1 MTKTSNLNLI
11 TKKICELFEYT
22 IPGEWGIEGDPEND
36 IPVLRS
42 TNFTNE
48 GRIDYSNLAFRK
60 IDPKR
65 LALRLVNKGTILI
78 EKSGGSPS
86 QPAGRVVYC
95 DEDFNGSASNFI
107 EIAKTNNLFCPKY
120 VFFLLHH
127 LYQIGLVLKY
137 QQQTTGIINFKL
149 EQYKNEEVLLPRDRK
164 EQTQIAAI
172 LSTIDR
178 AIEQTEAIIAKQQRI
193 KTGLMQDLLTKGID
207 EDGNVRSEATH
218 KFKDSPLGRIPV
230 EWEVEKLDSLLIEK
244 RYGISTSLS
253 EDPIGIPVLRM
264 NNLVKGE
271 IDFTDLKYSERE
283 DARKLTLDD
292 GDVLFN
298 RTNSIDY
305 VGRTAIYRYSGKP
318 VSFASYLVRLVPDNA
333 RLCPEYLNLCL
344 NDGENQIRVKQFAT
358 IGVQQANVNPTNL
371 GTLLLAIP
379 QKITEQKQIIED
391 ISASIDCQ
399 RGTNTNLRKLQSL
412 KIGLMQDLLT
422 GNVRVTALLNDQE
435 TANI

>member
-1 MTKTSNLNLI
+1 MGKRGWLNLTFGEICLSLLTGGTPDTSIAKYWSGSVPWI
-11 TKKICELFEYT
+11 TGADFLNQKIAEPRRYITEEAVHRSNTRIIKAGNLLVVTRTGVGKIAIAPFDIAVSQDTTGVYFHENISVDFMFYCIQSQIEELKKLNQGTSINGILKADLLALALT
-22 IPGEWGIEGDPEND
+22 IPESFAEQQ
-36 IPVLRS
+36 
-42 TNFTNE
+42 
-48 GRIDYSNLAFRK
+48 K
-60 IDPKR
+60 I
-65 LALRLVNKGTILI
+65 A
-78 EKSGGSPS
+78 E
-86 QPAGRVVYC
+86 
-95 DEDFNGSASNFI
+95 
-107 EIAKTNNLFCPKY
+107 
-120 VFFLLHH
+120 
-127 LYQIGLVLKY
+127 
-137 QQQTTGIINFKL
+137 
-149 EQYKNEEVLLPRDRK
+149 
-164 EQTQIAAI
+164 I

-399 RGTNTNLRKLQSL
+399 RDTNTNLRKLQSL

-435 TANI
+435 IAKI

>member
-1 MTKTSNLNLI
+1 MGKRGWLNLTFGEICLSLLTGGTPDTSIAKYWSGSVPWI
-11 TKKICELFEYT
+11 TGADFLNQKIAEPRRYITEEAVHRSNTRIIKAGNLLVVTRTGVGKIAIAPFDIAVSQDTTGVYFHENISVDFMFYCIQSQIEELKKLNQGTSINGILKADLLALALT
-22 IPGEWGIEGDPEND
+22 IPESFAEQQ
-36 IPVLRS
+36 
-42 TNFTNE
+42 
-48 GRIDYSNLAFRK
+48 K
-60 IDPKR
+60 I
-65 LALRLVNKGTILI
+65 A
-78 EKSGGSPS
+78 E
-86 QPAGRVVYC
+86 
-95 DEDFNGSASNFI
+95 
-107 EIAKTNNLFCPKY
+107 
-120 VFFLLHH
+120 
-127 LYQIGLVLKY
+127 
-137 QQQTTGIINFKL
+137 
-149 EQYKNEEVLLPRDRK
+149 
-164 EQTQIAAI
+164 I

-230 EWEVEKLDSLLIEK
+230 EWEVEKFDSLLIEK

-399 RGTNTNLRKLQSL
+399 RDTNTNLRKLQSL

-435 TANI
+435 IAKI

>member
-1 MTKTSNLNLI
+1 VTKTSNLNLI

-193 KTGLMQDLLTKGID
+193 KAGLMQDLLTKGID

-218 KFKDSPLGRIPV
+218 AFKDSPLGRIPMD
-230 EWEVEKLDSLLIEK
+230 WEVLSLVKCAHRIVVGLAS
-244 RYGISTSLS
+244 STTHAYR
-253 EDPIGIPVLRM
+253 DIGIPMIR
-264 NNLVKGE
+264 NQNIRKGYFDDRDILYLE
-271 IDFTDLKYSERE
+271 PNFVAAFPNKATQER
-283 DARKLTLDD
+283 DVITVRTGANV
-292 GDVLFN
+292 GDTV
-298 RTNSIDY
+298 TVPKKY
-305 VGRTAIYRYSGKP
+305 VGSPTFTTLITSTKKDI
-318 VSFASYLVRLVPDNA
+318 LL
-333 RLCPEYLNLCL
+333 PEYLVWYVASQLGQSELNRILVGGGKENL
-344 NDGENQIRVKQFAT
+344 NVGQFINFRVALPP
-358 IGVQQANVNPTNL
+358 IE
-371 GTLLLAIP
+371 
-379 QKITEQKQIIED
+379 EQKLIMEHLEGIQTRLADEEIIL
-391 ISASIDCQ
+391 AKRNQ
-399 RGTNTNLRKLQSL
+399 VKA
-412 KIGLMQDLLT
+412 GLMQDLLT

-435 TANI
+435 TAEA